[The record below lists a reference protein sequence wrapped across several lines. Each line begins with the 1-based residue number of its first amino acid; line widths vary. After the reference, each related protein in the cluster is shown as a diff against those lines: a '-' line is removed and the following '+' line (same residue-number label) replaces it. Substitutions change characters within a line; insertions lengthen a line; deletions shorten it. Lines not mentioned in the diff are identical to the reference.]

1 MPYITIKQPPTYR
14 QISFEDMMAGIQD
27 LSKYVMPNIT
37 NTRTYWV
44 DRPNPKLLENTDVA
58 KMIEILAI
66 FNKSKEALFSQDRAS
81 LYHTFYI
88 PKSSGGL
95 RRIDAPKPE
104 LMNALRELKTLFETH
119 MFALYHTTAFAYVR
133 GRSTIDAIKRH
144 QRNESKWFLKLDF
157 ADFFGSTTPAFVLE
171 MLAMIFPFSEIV
183 KFHDGSS
190 DANMDISSARDSGI
204 VSNNSNFNNSS
215 NSCDNDSYNT
225 NNTNNNCRSN
235 SSNFNKNSNSGN
247 GGYTED
253 SNNCRNDRD
262 SILNG
267 KHQLQKALS
276 LCFLSN
282 GLPQG
287 TPISPFLTN
296 VMMIAIDH
304 NISNSLRKFD
314 NRRFVYT
321 RYADDLLISCKVDF
335 DKDKVQK
342 LIIDTLSELQA
353 PFGIKP
359 EKTRYGSSA
368 GRNWNL
374 GLMLNN
380 DNEITIGHKRKKQ
393 FKAMLDNYMRDR
405 ASGNGWDRYDIQ
417 VLGGLISYY
426 RMVEKDY
433 INYLLQQYGE
443 KHGADIDKCIKV
455 DLAA

>member
-1 MPYITIKQPPTYR
+1 MPYITIKQPPVYY
-14 QISFEDMMAGIQD
+14 QMSFEDIMAGIQD

-37 NTRTYWV
+37 ATRTYWV
-44 DRPNPKLLENTDVA
+44 ERPNQRLVENTDVTQ
-58 KMIEILAI
+58 MVEMLRMY
-66 FNKSKEALFSQDRAS
+66 NKSKEALFAQDRAS
-81 LYHTFYI
+81 LYHTFHI

-95 RRIDAPKPE
+95 RRIDAPCDE

-144 QRNESKWFLKLDF
+144 QRNESKWFLKLDY
-157 ADFFGSTTPAFVLE
+157 ADFFGSTTPTFVLD
-171 MLAMIFPFSEIV
+171 MMSKLFPFSEITKYPAGRV
-183 KFHDGSS
+183 
-190 DANMDISSARDSGI
+190 
-204 VSNNSNFNNSS
+204 
-215 NSCDNDSYNT
+215 
-225 NNTNNNCRSN
+225 
-235 SSNFNKNSNSGN
+235 
-247 GGYTED
+247 E
-253 SNNCRNDRD
+253 
-262 SILNG
+262 
-267 KHQLQKALS
+267 LQKALG
-276 LCFLSN
+276 LCFLNN

-287 TPISPFLTN
+287 TPISPFITN

-304 NISNSLRKFD
+304 KISNSLRNFD
-314 NRRFVYT
+314 NKRFVYT
-321 RYADDLLISCKVDF
+321 RYADDLLISCKIDF
-335 DKDKVQK
+335 NKDKIQQF
-342 LIIDTLSELQA
+342 IIDTLSEFNA
-353 PFGIKP
+353 PFSIKT

-405 ASGNGWDRYDIQ
+405 ASGTSWDRHDIQ

-433 INYLLQQYGE
+433 INYLLQQYSI
-443 KHGADIDKCIKV
+443 KHGADIEKCIKA